1 MLNDQVIEQL
11 TEEII
16 RRIERVNTFTLKKIG
31 EVLAEIRDI
40 PPSRAYDL
48 AMILK
53 YGGDYDK
60 IVKELAKMTNLNEKE
75 ILEIFEKV
83 AKKNLAFAQQFYEYR
98 GIDYIPYE
106 KNIALQE
113 QVRAIAKI
121 TQDTYRNLSNTLGF
135 VKTKNGK
142 KVFTPLAQAYQEAID
157 DSVTALIQGKEAFN
171 SAMTKAVRELSAS
184 GIKTIEWESGYHR
197 RLDSSVRMNLR
208 GALRDFSMTLQQQF
222 GEEFGADG
230 VEISVHENPAPD
242 HAEVQGHQFSI
253 NKYDDNGNLIEKGEF
268 EKLQEN
274 GVAKDYKDKVI
285 DIHRQL
291 KNGDLTDDY
300 RPIGQLNCYHYIF
313 NVVLGV
319 SKPLYT
325 DSKLKEINDKNEK
338 GFKLDGKHYTN
349 YQGLQLQRKLET
361 AIRKQKDRQ
370 IMAKASKD
378 EEEELLATQKL
389 TYLTNKYFELCKK
402 SGLKSKVERLN
413 FLRK

>member
-31 EVLAEIRDI
+31 EVLAEIGDI

-53 YGGDYDK
+53 YGGDYEK
-60 IVKELAKMTNLNEKE
+60 IVKELAKVTNLNEKE
-75 ILEIFEKV
+75 ILDIFEKV

-142 KVFTPLAQAYQEAID
+142 KVFTPLAQVYQEAID

-242 HAEVQGHQFSI
+242 HAEVQGHQFS
-253 NKYDDNGNLIEKGEF
+253 NEEF
-268 EKLQEN
+268 DKFQN
-274 GVAKDYKDKVI
+274 NQDSKDYKGKLFTAEYHGHD
-285 DIHRQL
+285 R
-291 KNGDLTDDY
+291 
-300 RPIGQLNCYHYIF
+300 RSIGQLNCYHYIF

>member
-11 TEEII
+11 TEEIV

-31 EVLAEIRDI
+31 EVLAEISDM
-40 PPSRAYDL
+40 PPARAYEL

-75 ILEIFEKV
+75 ILDIFEKV

-98 GIDYIPYE
+98 GMKYIPYE

-121 TQDTYRNLSNTLGF
+121 TQDTYRNMSNSLGF
-135 VKTKNGK
+135 VKIKNGR

-157 DSVTALIQGKEAFN
+157 DGVTALIQGKDSFN
-171 SAMTKAVRELSAS
+171 SVLSKTVRELSGS
-184 GIKTIEWESGYHR
+184 GIKTIERDTGYHR

-242 HAEVQGHQFSI
+242 HAEVQGHQFS
-253 NKYDDNGNLIEKGEF
+253 NEEFDKFQNNQDSHDYNGRLYT
-268 EKLQEN
+268 
-274 GVAKDYKDKVI
+274 ADYHGHD
-285 DIHRQL
+285 R
-291 KNGDLTDDY
+291 
-300 RPIGQLNCYHYIF
+300 RSIGQLNCYHYIF
-313 NVVLGV
+313 NIVLGI
-319 SKPLYT
+319 SKPQYT
-325 DSKLKEINDKNEK
+325 KKKLKEINDKNNK
-338 GFKLDGKHYTN
+338 GFMLDGKHYTN
-349 YQGLQLQRKLET
+349 YEGLQMQRKLET

-370 IMAKASKD
+370 IMAKASND
-378 EEEELLATQKL
+378 EETEQLATQKL
-389 TYLTNKYFELCKK
+389 TYLTNKYFELSQK
-402 SGLKSKVERLN
+402 SGLPTKVNRLN
-413 FLRK
+413 MR

>member
-1 MLNDQVIEQL
+1 MLNDEVIEQL
-11 TEEII
+11 TEEIV

-31 EVLAEIRDI
+31 EVLAEIGDV

-60 IVKELAKMTNLNEKE
+60 IVKELAKITNLNEKE
-75 ILEIFEKV
+75 ILAIFEKV

-98 GIDYIPYE
+98 GMNYIPYE

-142 KVFTPLAQAYQEAID
+142 KVFTPLAQAYQEVID
-157 DSVTALIQGKEAFN
+157 DTATALIQGKESFN
-171 SAMTKAVRELSAS
+171 SALTKAVRELSAS

-242 HAEVQGHQFSI
+242 HAEVQGRQFS
-253 NKYDDNGNLIEKGEF
+253 NEEF
-268 EKLQEN
+268 EKFQN
-274 GVAKDYKDKVI
+274 NQDSKDYKGK
-285 DIHRQL
+285 L
-291 KNGDLTDDY
+291 FTADY
-300 RPIGQLNCYHYIF
+300 HGHDRRSIGQLNCYHYIF

-325 DSKLKEINDKNEK
+325 DEKLKEINDKNNK
-338 GFKLDGKHYTN
+338 GFEMDGKHYTN
-349 YQGLQLQRKLET
+349 YQGLQMQRKLET

-378 EEEELLATQKL
+378 EDEELLATQKL
-389 TYLTNKYFELCKK
+389 TQLTNKYFELSKK
-402 SGLKSKVERLN
+402 SGLRTKVERLN
-413 FLRK
+413 FIRK

>member
-11 TEEII
+11 TEEIV

-31 EVLAEIRDI
+31 EVLAEIGDM
-40 PPSRAYDL
+40 PPARAYEL

-75 ILEIFEKV
+75 ILDIFEKV
-83 AKKNLAFAQQFYEYR
+83 AKKNLAFAQQFYEYS
-98 GIDYIPYE
+98 GMKYVPYE
-106 KNIALQE
+106 KNITLQE

-121 TQDTYRNLSNTLGF
+121 TQDTYRNMSNSLGF
-135 VKTKNGK
+135 VKIKNGR

-157 DSVTALIQGKEAFN
+157 DGVTALIQGKDSFN
-171 SAMTKAVRELSAS
+171 SVLSKTVRELSGS
-184 GIKTIEWESGYHR
+184 GIKTIEWDTGYHR

-242 HAEVQGHQFSI
+242 HAEVQGHQFSV
-253 NKYDDNGNLIEKGEF
+253 NKYDENGNLIERGEF
-268 EKLQEN
+268 EKLQET
-274 GVAKDYKDKVI
+274 GVAKDYKDEVI
-285 DIHRQL
+285 DIHRKL

-313 NVVLGV
+313 NIVLGI
-319 SKPLYT
+319 SKPQYT
-325 DSKLKEINDKNEK
+325 DKKLKEINDKNNK
-338 GFKLDGKHYTN
+338 GFMLDGKHYTN
-349 YQGLQLQRKLET
+349 YEGLQMQRKLET

-370 IMAKASKD
+370 TMAKASND
-378 EEEELLATQKL
+378 EETEQLATQKL
-389 TYLTNKYFELCKK
+389 TYLTNKYFELSQK
-402 SGLKSKVERLN
+402 SGLPTKVNRLN
-413 FLRK
+413 MR

>member
-11 TEEII
+11 TEEIV

-31 EVLAEIRDI
+31 EVLAEIGDM
-40 PPSRAYDL
+40 PPARAYEL

-75 ILEIFEKV
+75 ILDIFEKV

-98 GIDYIPYE
+98 GMKYIPYE

-121 TQDTYRNLSNTLGF
+121 TQDTYRNMSNSLGF
-135 VKTKNGK
+135 VRTKNGK

-157 DSVTALIQGKEAFN
+157 DGVTALIQGKDSFN
-171 SAMTKAVRELSAS
+171 SVLNKTVRELSGS
-184 GIKTIEWESGYHR
+184 GIKTIEWDTGYHR

-242 HAEVQGHQFSI
+242 HAEVQGHQFS
-253 NKYDDNGNLIEKGEF
+253 NEEFDKFQNNQDSHDYNGRLYTAEYHGH
-268 EKLQEN
+268 
-274 GVAKDYKDKVI
+274 D
-285 DIHRQL
+285 R
-291 KNGDLTDDY
+291 
-300 RPIGQLNCYHYIF
+300 RSIGQLNCYHYIF
-313 NVVLGV
+313 NIVLGI
-319 SKPLYT
+319 SKPQYT
-325 DSKLKEINDKNEK
+325 EKKLKEINDKNNK
-338 GFKLDGKHYTN
+338 GFMLDGKHYTN
-349 YQGLQLQRKLET
+349 YEGLQMQRKLET
-361 AIRKQKDRQ
+361 AIRRQKDRQ
-370 IMAKASKD
+370 IMAKASND
-378 EEEELLATQKL
+378 EETEQLATQKL
-389 TYLTNKYFELCKK
+389 TYLTNKYFELSQK
-402 SGLKSKVERLN
+402 SGLPTKVNRLN
-413 FLRK
+413 MR

>member
-11 TEEII
+11 TEEIV

-31 EVLAEIRDI
+31 EVLAEIGDM
-40 PPSRAYDL
+40 PPTRAYEL

-75 ILEIFEKV
+75 ILDIFEKV

-98 GIDYIPYE
+98 GMKYIPYE

-121 TQDTYRNLSNTLGF
+121 TQDTYRNMSNSLGF
-135 VKTKNGK
+135 VRTKNGK

-157 DSVTALIQGKEAFN
+157 DGVTALIQGKDSFN
-171 SAMTKAVRELSAS
+171 SVLNKTVRELSGS
-184 GIKTIEWESGYHR
+184 GIKTIEWDTGYHR

-242 HAEVQGHQFSI
+242 HAEVQGHQFS
-253 NKYDDNGNLIEKGEF
+253 NEEFDKFQNNQDSHDYNGRLYTAEYHGH
-268 EKLQEN
+268 
-274 GVAKDYKDKVI
+274 D
-285 DIHRQL
+285 R
-291 KNGDLTDDY
+291 
-300 RPIGQLNCYHYIF
+300 RSIGQLNCYHYIF
-313 NVVLGV
+313 NIVLGI
-319 SKPLYT
+319 SKPQYT
-325 DSKLKEINDKNEK
+325 EKKLKEINDKNNK
-338 GFKLDGKHYTN
+338 GFMLDGKHYTN
-349 YQGLQLQRKLET
+349 YEGLQMQRKLET
-361 AIRKQKDRQ
+361 AIRRQKDRQ
-370 IMAKASKD
+370 IMAKASND
-378 EEEELLATQKL
+378 EETEQLATQKL
-389 TYLTNKYFELCKK
+389 TYLTNKYFELSQK
-402 SGLKSKVERLN
+402 SGLPTKVNRLN
-413 FLRK
+413 MR

>member
-11 TEEII
+11 TEEIV

-31 EVLAEIRDI
+31 EVLAEIGDM
-40 PPSRAYDL
+40 PPARAYEL

-60 IVKELAKMTNLNEKE
+60 IVKELAKITNLNEKE
-75 ILEIFEKV
+75 ILDIFEKV

-98 GIDYIPYE
+98 GMKYIPYE

-121 TQDTYRNLSNTLGF
+121 TQDTYRNMSNSLGF
-135 VKTKNGK
+135 VKIKNGR

-157 DSVTALIQGKEAFN
+157 DGVTALIQGKDSFN
-171 SAMTKAVRELSAS
+171 SVLNKTVRELSGS
-184 GIKTIEWESGYHR
+184 GIKTIEWDTGYHR

-242 HAEVQGHQFSI
+242 HAEVQGHQFS
-253 NKYDDNGNLIEKGEF
+253 NEEFDKFQNNQDSHDYNGRLYT
-268 EKLQEN
+268 
-274 GVAKDYKDKVI
+274 ADYHGHD
-285 DIHRQL
+285 R
-291 KNGDLTDDY
+291 
-300 RPIGQLNCYHYIF
+300 RSIGQLNCYHYIF
-313 NVVLGV
+313 NIVLGI
-319 SKPLYT
+319 SKPQYT
-325 DSKLKEINDKNEK
+325 EKKLKEINDKNNK
-338 GFKLDGKHYTN
+338 GFMLDGKHYTN
-349 YQGLQLQRKLET
+349 YEGLQMQRKLET

-370 IMAKASKD
+370 TMAKASND
-378 EEEELLATQKL
+378 EETEQLATQKL
-389 TYLTNKYFELCKK
+389 TYLTNKYFELSQK
-402 SGLKSKVERLN
+402 SGLPTKVNRLN
-413 FLRK
+413 MR

>member
-106 KNIALQE
+106 KNIALQK

-242 HAEVQGHQFSI
+242 HAEVQGHQFS
-253 NKYDDNGNLIEKGEF
+253 NEEF
-268 EKLQEN
+268 DKFQN
-274 GVAKDYKDKVI
+274 NQDSRDYKGKLFTAEYHGHD
-285 DIHRQL
+285 R
-291 KNGDLTDDY
+291 
-300 RPIGQLNCYHYIF
+300 RSIGQLNCYHYIF

>member
-121 TQDTYRNLSNTLGF
+121 TQDTYRNMSNTLGF
-135 VKTKNGK
+135 VRIKNGK
-142 KVFTPLAQAYQEAID
+142 KIFTPLAQVYQEAID

-242 HAEVQGHQFSI
+242 HAEVQGHQFS
-253 NKYDDNGNLIEKGEF
+253 NEEF
-268 EKLQEN
+268 DKFQN
-274 GVAKDYKDKVI
+274 NQDSKDYKGKLFTAEYHGHD
-285 DIHRQL
+285 R
-291 KNGDLTDDY
+291 
-300 RPIGQLNCYHYIF
+300 RSIGQLNCYHYIF

>member
-11 TEEII
+11 TEEIV

-31 EVLAEIRDI
+31 EVLGEIGEM
-40 PPSRAYDL
+40 PPARAYEL

-60 IVKELAKMTNLNEKE
+60 IVKELAKITNLNEKE
-75 ILEIFEKV
+75 ILDIFEKV

-98 GIDYIPYE
+98 GMKYIPYE

-121 TQDTYRNLSNTLGF
+121 TQDTYRNMSNSLGF
-135 VKTKNGK
+135 VKIKNGR

-157 DSVTALIQGKEAFN
+157 DGVTALIQGKDSFN
-171 SAMTKAVRELSAS
+171 SVLNKTVRELSGS
-184 GIKTIEWESGYHR
+184 GIKTIEWDTGYHR
-197 RLDSSVRMNLR
+197 RLDSSVRLNLR

-242 HAEVQGHQFSI
+242 HAEVQGHQFSV
-253 NKYDDNGNLIEKGEF
+253 NKYDENGNLIERGEF
-268 EKLQEN
+268 EKLQET
-274 GVAKDYKDKVI
+274 GVAKDYKDEVI
-285 DIHRQL
+285 DIHRKL

-313 NVVLGV
+313 NIVLGI
-319 SKPLYT
+319 SKPQYT
-325 DSKLKEINDKNEK
+325 EKKLKEINDKNNK
-338 GFKLDGKHYTN
+338 GFMLDGKHYTN
-349 YQGLQLQRKLET
+349 YEGLQMQRKLET
-361 AIRKQKDRQ
+361 AIRRQKDRQ
-370 IMAKASKD
+370 IMAKVSND
-378 EEEELLATQKL
+378 EETEQLATQKL
-389 TYLTNKYFELCKK
+389 TYLTNKYFELSQK
-402 SGLKSKVERLN
+402 SGLPTKVNRLN
-413 FLRK
+413 MR

>member
-11 TEEII
+11 TEEIV

-31 EVLAEIRDI
+31 EVLAEIGDI

-98 GIDYIPYE
+98 GMNYIPYE

-135 VKTKNGK
+135 VRTKNGK

-242 HAEVQGHQFSI
+242 HAEVQGHQFS
-253 NKYDDNGNLIEKGEF
+253 NEEF
-268 EKLQEN
+268 DKFQN
-274 GVAKDYKDKVI
+274 NQDSKDYKGKLFTAEYHGHD
-285 DIHRQL
+285 R
-291 KNGDLTDDY
+291 
-300 RPIGQLNCYHYIF
+300 RSIGQLNCYHYIF

-370 IMAKASKD
+370 IMAKASKN

>member
-1 MLNDQVIEQL
+1 MLNDEVIEQL
-11 TEEII
+11 TEEIV

-31 EVLAEIRDI
+31 EVLAEIGDV
-40 PPSRAYDL
+40 PPARAYDL

-75 ILEIFEKV
+75 ILAIFEKV

-98 GIDYIPYE
+98 GMNYIPYE

-135 VKTKNGK
+135 VRTKNGK
-142 KVFTPLAQAYQEAID
+142 KVFTPLAQAYQEVID
-157 DSVTALIQGKEAFN
+157 DSATALIQGKESFN
-171 SAMTKAVRELSAS
+171 SALTKAVRELSAS

-242 HAEVQGHQFSI
+242 HAEVQGRQFS
-253 NKYDDNGNLIEKGEF
+253 NEEF
-268 EKLQEN
+268 EKFQN
-274 GVAKDYKDKVI
+274 NQDSKDYKGK
-285 DIHRQL
+285 L
-291 KNGDLTDDY
+291 FTADY
-300 RPIGQLNCYHYIF
+300 HGHDRRSIGQLNCYHYIF

-325 DSKLKEINDKNEK
+325 DKQLKEINDKNNK
-338 GFKLDGKHYTN
+338 GFEMDGKHYTN
-349 YQGLQLQRKLET
+349 YQGLQMQRKLET

-378 EEEELLATQKL
+378 ENEELLATQKL
-389 TYLTNKYFELCKK
+389 TQLTNKYFELSKK
-402 SGLKSKVERLN
+402 SGLRTKVERLN
-413 FLRK
+413 FIRK

>member
-1 MLNDQVIEQL
+1 MLNDEVVEQL
-11 TEEII
+11 TEEIV

-31 EVLAEIRDI
+31 EVLAEIGDV
-40 PPSRAYDL
+40 PPARAYDL

-53 YGGDYDK
+53 YGGDFDL
-60 IVKELAKMTNLNEKE
+60 IVKELAKITNLNEKE
-75 ILEIFEKV
+75 ILAIFEKV

-98 GIDYIPYE
+98 GMNYIPYE

-121 TQDTYRNLSNTLGF
+121 TQDTYRNMSNTLGF
-135 VKTKNGK
+135 VRTKNGK

-157 DSVTALIQGKEAFN
+157 DSVTALIQGKDSFN
-171 SAMTKAVRELSAS
+171 SALTKTIRELSAS

-222 GEEFGADG
+222 GEEFKADG
-230 VEISVHENPAPD
+230 VEVSVHENPAPD

-268 EKLQEN
+268 EKLQET

-291 KNGDLTDDY
+291 KNGDITEDY

-313 NVVLGV
+313 NVVLGI

-325 DSKLKEINDKNEK
+325 NKQLKEINDKNNK
-338 GFKLDGKHYTN
+338 GFELDGKHYTN
-349 YQGLQLQRKLET
+349 YQGLQMQRKLET

-378 EEEELLATQKL
+378 EEEELLATQKM
-389 TYLTNKYFELCKK
+389 TYLTNKYFELSKK
-402 SGLKSKVERLN
+402 SGLRTKVERLN

>member
-31 EVLAEIRDI
+31 EVLAEIGDI

-53 YGGDYDK
+53 YGGDYEK
-60 IVKELAKMTNLNEKE
+60 IVKELAKVTNLNEKE
-75 ILEIFEKV
+75 ILDIFEKV

-98 GIDYIPYE
+98 GMNYIPYE

-142 KVFTPLAQAYQEAID
+142 KVFTPLAQVYQEAID

-242 HAEVQGHQFSI
+242 HAEVQGHQFS
-253 NKYDDNGNLIEKGEF
+253 NEEF
-268 EKLQEN
+268 DKFQN
-274 GVAKDYKDKVI
+274 NQDSKDYKGKLFTAEYHGHD
-285 DIHRQL
+285 R
-291 KNGDLTDDY
+291 
-300 RPIGQLNCYHYIF
+300 RSIGQLNCYHYIF

>member
-11 TEEII
+11 TEEIV

-31 EVLAEIRDI
+31 EVLAEIGDM
-40 PPSRAYDL
+40 PPARAYEL

-60 IVKELAKMTNLNEKE
+60 IVKELAKITNLNEKE
-75 ILEIFEKV
+75 ILDIFEKV

-98 GIDYIPYE
+98 GMKYIPYE

-121 TQDTYRNLSNTLGF
+121 TQDTYRNMSNSLGF
-135 VKTKNGK
+135 VKIKNGK

-157 DSVTALIQGKEAFN
+157 DGVTALIQGKDSFN
-171 SAMTKAVRELSAS
+171 SVLNKTVRELSGS
-184 GIKTIEWESGYHR
+184 GIKTIEWDTGYHR

-242 HAEVQGHQFSI
+242 HAEVQGHQFS
-253 NKYDDNGNLIEKGEF
+253 NEEFDKFQNNQDSHDYNGRLYTAEYHGH
-268 EKLQEN
+268 
-274 GVAKDYKDKVI
+274 D
-285 DIHRQL
+285 R
-291 KNGDLTDDY
+291 
-300 RPIGQLNCYHYIF
+300 RSIGQLNCYHYIF
-313 NVVLGV
+313 NIVLGI
-319 SKPLYT
+319 SKPQYT
-325 DSKLKEINDKNEK
+325 EKKLKEINDKNNK
-338 GFKLDGKHYTN
+338 GFMLDGKHYTN
-349 YQGLQLQRKLET
+349 YEGLQMQRKLET

-370 IMAKASKD
+370 AMAKASND
-378 EEEELLATQKL
+378 EETEQLATQKL
-389 TYLTNKYFELCKK
+389 TYLTNKYFELSQK
-402 SGLKSKVERLN
+402 SGLPTKVNRLN
-413 FLRK
+413 MR

>member
-11 TEEII
+11 TEEIV

-31 EVLAEIRDI
+31 EVLGEIGEM
-40 PPSRAYDL
+40 PPARAYEL

-75 ILEIFEKV
+75 ILDIFEKV

-98 GIDYIPYE
+98 RMKYIPYE

-121 TQDTYRNLSNTLGF
+121 TQDTYRNMSNSLGF
-135 VKTKNGK
+135 VKIKNGR

-157 DSVTALIQGKEAFN
+157 DGVTALIQGKDSFN
-171 SAMTKAVRELSAS
+171 SVLNKTVRELSGS
-184 GIKTIEWESGYHR
+184 GIKTIEWDTGYHR

-242 HAEVQGHQFSI
+242 HAEVQGHQFS
-253 NKYDDNGNLIEKGEF
+253 NEEFDKFQNNQDSHDYNGRLYTAEYHGH
-268 EKLQEN
+268 
-274 GVAKDYKDKVI
+274 D
-285 DIHRQL
+285 R
-291 KNGDLTDDY
+291 
-300 RPIGQLNCYHYIF
+300 RSIGQLNCYHYIF
-313 NVVLGV
+313 NIVLGI
-319 SKPLYT
+319 SKPQYT
-325 DSKLKEINDKNEK
+325 EKKLKEINDKNNK
-338 GFKLDGKHYTN
+338 GFMLDGKHYTN
-349 YQGLQLQRKLET
+349 YEGLQMQRKLET

-370 IMAKASKD
+370 TMAKASND
-378 EEEELLATQKL
+378 EETEQLATQKL
-389 TYLTNKYFELCKK
+389 TYLTNKYFELSQK
-402 SGLKSKVERLN
+402 SGLPTKVNRLN
-413 FLRK
+413 MR

>member
-242 HAEVQGHQFSI
+242 HAEVQGHQFS
-253 NKYDDNGNLIEKGEF
+253 NEEF
-268 EKLQEN
+268 DKFQN
-274 GVAKDYKDKVI
+274 NQDSRDYKGKLFTAEYHGHD
-285 DIHRQL
+285 R
-291 KNGDLTDDY
+291 
-300 RPIGQLNCYHYIF
+300 RSIGQLNCYHYIF

>member
-31 EVLAEIRDI
+31 EVLAEIGDI

-60 IVKELAKMTNLNEKE
+60 IVKELAKITNLNEKE

-98 GIDYIPYE
+98 GMNYIPYE

>member
-31 EVLAEIRDI
+31 EVLAEIGDI

-98 GIDYIPYE
+98 GMNYIPYE

-242 HAEVQGHQFSI
+242 HAEVQGHQFS
-253 NKYDDNGNLIEKGEF
+253 NEEF
-268 EKLQEN
+268 DKFQN
-274 GVAKDYKDKVI
+274 NQDSKDYKGKLFTAEYHGHD
-285 DIHRQL
+285 R
-291 KNGDLTDDY
+291 
-300 RPIGQLNCYHYIF
+300 RSIGQLNCYHYIF

-370 IMAKASKD
+370 IMAKASKN

-402 SGLKSKVERLN
+402 SGLRSKAERLN

>member
-1 MLNDQVIEQL
+1 MLNDEVIEQL

-31 EVLAEIRDI
+31 EVLAEIGDV

-60 IVKELAKMTNLNEKE
+60 IVKELAKITNLNEKE

-98 GIDYIPYE
+98 GINYIPYE

-135 VKTKNGK
+135 VRTKNEK
-142 KVFTPLAQAYQEAID
+142 KVFTPLAKLYEEVID
-157 DSVTALIQGKEAFN
+157 DGVTALIQGKEAFN
-171 SAMTKAVRELSAS
+171 SALSKTVKELSYS
-184 GIKTIEWESGYHR
+184 GIKTIEWDSGYHR

-230 VEISVHENPAPD
+230 IEISVHNNPAPD
-242 HAEVQGHQFSI
+242 HAEVQGHQFS
-253 NKYDDNGNLIEKGEF
+253 NEEFDKFQNNQDSRDYNGILFTAEYHGH
-268 EKLQEN
+268 
-274 GVAKDYKDKVI
+274 D
-285 DIHRQL
+285 R
-291 KNGDLTDDY
+291 
-300 RPIGQLNCYHYIF
+300 RSIGQLNCYHYIF
-313 NVVLGV
+313 NIVLGI

-325 DSKLKEINDKNEK
+325 DKQLKEINDKNKK
-338 GFKLDGKHYTN
+338 GFNLDGKHYTN

-361 AIRKQKDRQ
+361 AIRKQKDRE

-378 EEEELLATQKL
+378 KEEELLAKQKI
-389 TYLTNKYFELCKK
+389 TYLTNKYFELSQK
-402 SGLKSKVERLN
+402 SGLPTKVNRLHM
-413 FLRK
+413 R

>member
-11 TEEII
+11 TEEIV

-31 EVLAEIRDI
+31 EVLAEIGDI

-98 GIDYIPYE
+98 GMNYIPYE

-135 VKTKNGK
+135 VRTKNGK

-242 HAEVQGHQFSI
+242 HAEVQGHQFS
-253 NKYDDNGNLIEKGEF
+253 NEEF
-268 EKLQEN
+268 DKFQN
-274 GVAKDYKDKVI
+274 NQDSKDYKGKLFTAEYHGHD
-285 DIHRQL
+285 R
-291 KNGDLTDDY
+291 
-300 RPIGQLNCYHYIF
+300 RSIGQLNCYHYIF

-370 IMAKASKD
+370 IMAKASKN

-402 SGLKSKVERLN
+402 SGLKSKIERLN

>member
-31 EVLAEIRDI
+31 EVLAEIGDI

-60 IVKELAKMTNLNEKE
+60 IVKELAKITNLNEKE

-113 QVRAIAKI
+113 QVKAIAKI
-121 TQDTYRNLSNTLGF
+121 TQDTYRNMSNTLGF
-135 VKTKNGK
+135 VRIKNGK
-142 KVFTPLAQAYQEAID
+142 KIFTPLAQTYQEVID

-171 SAMTKAVRELSAS
+171 SALRKSVRELSAS
-184 GIKTIEWESGYHR
+184 GIKTIEWENGYHR

-253 NKYDDNGNLIEKGEF
+253 NKYDDNGNLIEQGEF

-285 DIHRQL
+285 DIHRRL
-291 KNGDLTDDY
+291 KNGNTTEDY

-378 EEEELLATQKL
+378 EEDELLATQKL

-402 SGLKSKVERLN
+402 SGLPTKVDRLYM
-413 FLRK
+413 R

>member
-11 TEEII
+11 TEEIV

-31 EVLAEIRDI
+31 EVLAEIGDM
-40 PPSRAYDL
+40 PPARAYEL

-75 ILEIFEKV
+75 ILDIFEKV
-83 AKKNLAFAQQFYEYR
+83 AKKNLAFAQQFYEYS
-98 GIDYIPYE
+98 GMKYVPYE
-106 KNIALQE
+106 KNITLQE

-121 TQDTYRNLSNTLGF
+121 TQDTYRNMSNSLGF
-135 VKTKNGK
+135 VKIKNGR

-157 DSVTALIQGKEAFN
+157 DGVTALIQGKDSFN
-171 SAMTKAVRELSAS
+171 SVLNKTVRELSGS
-184 GIKTIEWESGYHR
+184 GIKTIEWDTGYHR

-242 HAEVQGHQFSI
+242 HAEVQGHQFSV
-253 NKYDDNGNLIEKGEF
+253 NKYDENGNLIERGEF
-268 EKLQEN
+268 EKLQET
-274 GVAKDYKDKVI
+274 GVAKDYKDEVI
-285 DIHRQL
+285 DIHRKL

-313 NVVLGV
+313 NIVLGI
-319 SKPLYT
+319 SKPQYT
-325 DSKLKEINDKNEK
+325 DKKLKEINDKNNK
-338 GFKLDGKHYTN
+338 GFMLDGKHYTN
-349 YQGLQLQRKLET
+349 YEGLQMQRKLET
-361 AIRKQKDRQ
+361 AIRRQKDRQ
-370 IMAKASKD
+370 IMAKASND
-378 EEEELLATQKL
+378 EETEQLATQKL
-389 TYLTNKYFELCKK
+389 TYLTNKYFELSQK
-402 SGLKSKVERLN
+402 SGLPTKVNRLN
-413 FLRK
+413 MR

>member
-1 MLNDQVIEQL
+1 
-11 TEEII
+11 
-16 RRIERVNTFTLKKIG
+16 
-31 EVLAEIRDI
+31 
-40 PPSRAYDL
+40 
-48 AMILK
+48 
-53 YGGDYDK
+53 
-60 IVKELAKMTNLNEKE
+60 
-75 ILEIFEKV
+75 
-83 AKKNLAFAQQFYEYR
+83 
-98 GIDYIPYE
+98 
-106 KNIALQE
+106 
-113 QVRAIAKI
+113 
-121 TQDTYRNLSNTLGF
+121 
-135 VKTKNGK
+135 
-142 KVFTPLAQAYQEAID
+142 
-157 DSVTALIQGKEAFN
+157 
-171 SAMTKAVRELSAS
+171 
-184 GIKTIEWESGYHR
+184 
-197 RLDSSVRMNLR
+197 
-208 GALRDFSMTLQQQF
+208 MTLQQQF

-402 SGLKSKVERLN
+402 SGLRSKVERLN